1 MGLQIRSDTP
11 NPAGIGQTLQNTNLD
26 PREKLLVTGMEFSR
40 RLMDAKDQ
48 EELYFLLTNDIQA
61 LMKFDRSILIT
72 HLGGVS
78 RLASAINQPSIEKK
92 SEFYQKINALGPEIR
107 TFHKPLLWSSKTDL
121 RQMDDAA
128 LTDQIKEALVAYT
141 EFTNCAGLFILPL
154 MVGSEAVAHLFF
166 EYFDDALP
174 EQDRLLTLLRLS
186 PFFSSAI
193 AKQWLIKENPGSM
206 PLTAVHSL
214 RDKPFVRAVINNVR
228 LGAIIAVCLIALLFV
243 IPFPFTV
250 GGEADIVARD
260 RHLAFCK
267 MEGLVDRIL
276 VTEGS
281 SVEKGQVIAT
291 LDPTEINYKIQISK
305 KQIEQLTAEIE
316 LLQRSA
322 VEDPQKLAESHV
334 LELKR
339 QSATEE
345 LSFLNWQKQFLDINA
360 PASGLI
366 TTKFIETLIGK
377 KFRAGESFAE
387 IAVPEEL
394 MAEILVPEDRI
405 ASVRLDQ
412 TGNLFLNSDPMTGY
426 PFQVKELA
434 PRAEATQRFGNV
446 YRVRG
451 NFTQPPPAAK
461 VGMKGIGKIDAHTT
475 SLWSIITQRLASKWN
490 HFMLHFS

>member
-1 MGLQIRSDTP
+1 MALQIRSDTP
-11 NPAGIGQTLQNTNLD
+11 NPSGIGQTLQNVNFD
-26 PREKLLVTGMEFSR
+26 PREKLLVIGMEFSR
-40 RLMDAKDQ
+40 RLMESKDQ
-48 EELYFLLTNDIQA
+48 DELHFLLTNDIRA
-61 LMKFDRSILIT
+61 LIKFDRSILIS

-92 SEFYQKINALGPEIR
+92 SEFYQKISALGPTLR
-107 TFHKPLLWSSKTDL
+107 SFHKPLLWSNKTDL
-121 RQMDDAA
+121 KQMDDAA
-128 LTDQIKEALVAYT
+128 LTDEIKQALSAYVD
-141 EFTNCAGLFILPL
+141 FSACAGLFMLPL
-154 MVGSEAVAHLFF
+154 MVGSEAVAHLVF
-166 EYFDDALP
+166 EYFDEALP
-174 EQDRLLTLLRLS
+174 EQDRLLTLLRLA
-186 PFFSSAI
+186 PFFSSAL
-193 AKQWLIKENPGSM
+193 AKQWLIKENPGSL

-214 RDKPFVRAVINNVR
+214 RDKPFMRFIRNNIR
-228 LGAIIAVCLIALLFV
+228 LGAIVATCLIVVLFI

-250 GGEADIVARD
+250 GGEADIVTRD
-260 RHLAFCK
+260 RRLAFCK

-281 SVEKGQVIAT
+281 SVENGQVIAT
-291 LDPTEINYKIQISK
+291 LDPTEINYKIQIAN
-305 KQIEQLTAEIE
+305 KQIEQMTAEIE

-339 QSATEE
+339 HSAMEE
-345 LSFLNWQKQFLDINA
+345 LSFLTWQKQFLDIKA
-360 PASGLI
+360 PATGII
-366 TTKFIETLIGK
+366 TTKFVETLIGK
-377 KFRAGESFAE
+377 KFRAGESLAE

-405 ASVRLDQ
+405 ASVRIDQ

-446 YRVRG
+446 YRVRA
-451 NFTQPPPAAK
+451 NFIETPPAAK
-461 VGMKGIGKIDAHTT
+461 VGMKGIGKIDARTA

-490 HFMLHFS
+490 HFMLNFS